1 MNIDINVVLD
11 YLNSVIGFTVG
22 GYHPLMGMLATMQ
35 IIDIIMGISKAFYFK
50 ELSSRKMRQGITRKG
65 IHWLIVVVG
74 HIVDMILFEGTNS
87 MLLIILIAYIA
98 NEGLS
103 IVENAGAM
111 DVLVPDELKKRLIQV
126 QERVEIEEKKLE
138 DEKTEREEED

>member
-11 YLNSVIGFTVG
+11 YLNSAIGFTVG

-35 IIDIIMGISKAFYFK
+35 IIDILMGISKAFYFK

-87 MLLIILIAYIA
+87 IMLIVLIAYIA

-103 IVENAGAM
+103 VVENAGAM

-126 QERVEIEEKKLE
+126 QERVEIEEDKLE

>member
-1 MNIDINVVLD
+1 MNIDINAVLD
-11 YLNSVIGFTVG
+11 YLNNVIGFTVG

-126 QERVEIEEKKLE
+126 QERVEIEEDKLE
-138 DEKTEREEED
+138 DEETEREEEN

>member
-1 MNIDINVVLD
+1 MGVDAEVTTG
-11 YLNSVIGFTVG
+11 YLNSFIVFTTG

-35 IIDIIMGISKAFYFK
+35 IIDIIMGISKGFYFK
-50 ELSSRKMRQGITRKG
+50 ELSSRKLRRGISRKG
-65 IHWLIVVVG
+65 VQWLIVVVG

-87 MLLIILIAYIA
+87 IMLIVLIAYIA

-126 QERVEIEEKKLE
+126 QERAEIEEDKLE
-138 DEKTEREEED
+138 DEEVK

>member
-1 MNIDINVVLD
+1 MNIDINAVLD
-11 YLNSVIGFTVG
+11 YLNNVIGFTIG

-87 MLLIILIAYIA
+87 IMLIVLIAYIA

-103 IVENAGAM
+103 VVENAGAM
-111 DVLVPDELKKRLIQV
+111 DVLVPDELKRRLIQV
-126 QERVEIEEKKLE
+126 QERVEIEEDKLE
-138 DEKTEREEED
+138 DEETEREEED